1 MFENKQK
8 FKEEYARR
16 LLETYGVTVESS
28 HITER
33 YAVLGEMV
41 RDYANVDW
49 GRTHDKTIK
58 KQRTLIYFSME
69 FLIGRLLV
77 NNMQNMGIYE
87 VVKDGLIT
95 KAGIYE
101 VGIEGIQE
109 FRVRIESVSGGS
121 ATILGRAVSTAN

>member
-1 MFENKQK
+1 MFENKQS

-16 LLETYGVTVESS
+16 LLETYGVTVENS

-49 GRTHDKTIK
+49 GRTHDKTIS

-77 NNMQNMGIYE
+77 NNLQNMGIYQI
-87 VVKDGLIT
+87 VKDGLNDFGINIHELEEEESD
-95 KAGIYE
+95 AGL
-101 VGIEGIQE
+101 GN
-109 FRVRIESVSGGS
+109 GG
-121 ATILGRAVSTAN
+121 LGRLAA